1 MISIQNLSLQFGGQ
15 VIIDSI
21 SMAMKPGDRI
31 GLVGRNGAGKST
43 ILRILTGLQ
52 EYDSGNVVI
61 PQGATLGFL
70 QQEIAAMKGRS
81 VYEEAASAF
90 NEALQ
95 IEQRIE
101 EINEQLTIE
110 TDYTSKIYNDLL
122 DELNELHH
130 HFEVMDVATVEK
142 QVETVLKGLGFD
154 RNDLSRPVEEF
165 SGGWQMRI
173 ELAKILLRKPALIL
187 LDEPTNHLD
196 IESIQWLE
204 NYLSAYPDSVIIV
217 SHDRKFLDNVTN
229 RTIEIVNKK
238 IYDYPVAYT
247 RFTELRKERIDQQ
260 RNTLKN
266 QEKYVEQTEQLIE
279 KFRYKASKAKFA
291 QSLINKLDK
300 MEMTEVDDEE
310 TASIKFRF
318 PQPPRSGKKVIEI
331 SHLTKKYDVKN
342 ILEDISITFER
353 GDKIA
358 FVGKNGEGKSTLSRI
373 IANRE
378 SYEGEMV
385 IGSNVVTG
393 YYAQNQADSLD
404 GDETVFDIIDK
415 SATGDIRTK
424 IRSLLGTFLFSGDAI
439 YKKVKVLSG
448 GEKSR
453 LALCKLLLDAQNL
466 LILDEPTNHLDMRS
480 KDVLKNALNTFEGTV
495 ILVSHDRDFLQGLTN
510 RVFEFNNKKI
520 TEFVGDIYDYLD
532 AKKIES
538 LQELEIKVAAKKTE
552 AVKIPVAPKENQFEK
567 KNKTKELKKFERD
580 VQLSEEKISD
590 LEKKIA
596 TIEEQLREPDFYK
609 EQQGNTTVF
618 DNYNAL
624 KKQLATVMTEW
635 ELHVNSLE
643 NFKSENP
650 DL

>member
-1 MISIQNLSLQFGGQ
+1 MFRPYALKPSLYLCTVISIQNVSLQFGGQ
-15 VIIDSI
+15 VIVDNI
-21 SMAMKPGDRI
+21 SLTMKPGDRI

-43 ILRILTGLQ
+43 LLRILTGQQ
-52 EYDSGNVVI
+52 ECDSGNVII

-70 QQEIAAMKGRS
+70 QQEIAPLRGRT
-81 VYEEAASAF
+81 VFDEAATAF

-101 EINEQLTIE
+101 EINQQLAVV
-110 TDYTSKIYNDLL
+110 TDYTGKAYNDLL
-122 DELNELHH
+122 DELHELHH
-130 HFEVMDVATVEK
+130 HYEVMDVATVEK
-142 QVETVLKGLGFD
+142 QVETVLKGLGFN
-154 RNDLSRPVEEF
+154 RNDLDRPVEEF

-173 ELAKILLRKPALIL
+173 ELAKILLRKPSLIL

-204 NYLSAYPDSVIIV
+204 TYLSSYPDSVIIV
-217 SHDRKFLDNVTN
+217 SHDRTFLDNVTN
-229 RTIEIVNKK
+229 RTVEIVNKK

-247 RFTELRKERIDQQ
+247 RFTELRRERIEQQ
-260 RNTLKN
+260 RQTLKN

-291 QSLINKLDK
+291 QTLIHKLEK
-300 MEMTEVDDEE
+300 FEMTEVDDEE

-318 PQPPRSGKKVIEI
+318 PQPPRSGKQVVTI
-331 SHLTKKYDVKN
+331 SHLSKKYHIHNV
-342 ILEDISITFER
+342 LEDISLAIER

-378 SYEGEMV
+378 SYSGEMA
-385 IGSNVVTG
+385 IGSNVITG

-415 SATGDIRTK
+415 AATGEIRTK
-424 IRSLLGTFLFSGDAI
+424 VRNLLGAFLFGGDAI

-480 KDVLKNALNTFEGTV
+480 ERCIEKC
-495 ILVSHDRDFLQGLTN
+495 I
-510 RVFEFNNKKI
+510 
-520 TEFVGDIYDYLD
+520 D
-532 AKKIES
+532 AI
-538 LQELEIKVAAKKTE
+538 
-552 AVKIPVAPKENQFEK
+552 
-567 KNKTKELKKFERD
+567 
-580 VQLSEEKISD
+580 
-590 LEKKIA
+590 
-596 TIEEQLREPDFYK
+596 
-609 EQQGNTTVF
+609 
-618 DNYNAL
+618 
-624 KKQLATVMTEW
+624 
-635 ELHVNSLE
+635 
-643 NFKSENP
+643 
-650 DL
+650 

>member
-1 MISIQNLSLQFGGQ
+1 MISVQNISLQFGGQ
-15 VIIDSI
+15 IIIDAI
-21 SMAMKPGDRI
+21 SFAMKPGDRI

-43 ILRILTGLQ
+43 LLRILTGMQ
-52 EYDSGNVVI
+52 ECDSGNVVI
-61 PQGATLGFL
+61 PKGATIGFL

-81 VYEEAASAF
+81 VYDETASAF

-101 EINEQLTIE
+101 EINQRLAEE
-110 TDYTSKIYNDLL
+110 TDYTTKSYSDLL

-130 HFEVMDVATVEK
+130 HYEVMDVATIEK
-142 QVETVLKGLGFD
+142 QVETVLKGLGFE
-154 RNDLSRPVEEF
+154 RTDLIRPVEEF

-204 NYLSAYPDSVIIV
+204 NYLSSYPDSVIIV

-238 IYDYPVAYT
+238 IYDYPVPYT

-266 QEKYVEQTEQLIE
+266 QEKYVEHTEQLIE

-291 QSLINKLDK
+291 QSLINKLEK
-300 MEMTEVDDEE
+300 LEMTEVDDEE
-310 TASIKFRF
+310 TASIRFQF
-318 PQPPRSGKKVIEI
+318 PQPPRSGKQVVTTQN
-331 SHLTKKYDVKN
+331 LTKKYDTKN
-342 ILEDISITFER
+342 ILENINIAIER

-358 FVGKNGEGKSTLSRI
+358 FVGRNGEGKSTLSRI

-378 SYEGEMV
+378 SYTGELI
-385 IGSNVVTG
+385 IGSNVITG
-393 YYAQNQADSLD
+393 FYAQNQADQLE

-415 SATGDIRTK
+415 AATGDMRTK
-424 IRSLLGTFLFSGDAI
+424 VRNLLGTFLFGGDAV

-480 KDVLKNALNTFEGTV
+480 KDVLKNALKDFQGTV

-510 RVFEFNNKKI
+510 RVFEFRDKKI
-520 TEFVGDIYDYLD
+520 TEFIGDIYDYLD

-538 LQELEIKVAAKKTE
+538 LQELEIKKPQKKKETE
-552 AVKIPVAPKENQFEK
+552 QVPVAKESYS
-567 KNKTKELKKFERD
+567 KNKTKSKDMKKLQRAVE
-580 VQLSEEKISD
+580 QSETQIAE

-596 TIEEQLREPDFYK
+596 GIEAQLRDPDFYK
-609 EQQGNTTVF
+609 QQQTNGDVF
-618 DNYNAL
+618 AQYETM
-624 KKQLATVMTEW
+624 KQQLASTMSAWETQVTE
-635 ELHVNSLE
+635 LE
-643 NFKSENP
+643 EHIAEHGDSI
-650 DL
+650 